1 MNRIHQLFL
10 IAVFALS
17 AIASS
22 VFAQSRGK
30 PDLTDE
36 QWKFVDDLLAKMTIE
51 EKAGQMVQLTL
62 ETVTG
67 QISDADNKHALDPQK
82 VHDVIVE
89 YKVGSILNAANVAM
103 TSDEWANVIETLQD
117 TALNDTRLG
126 IPLLYGIDSVHG
138 TNYITGAT
146 LFPHNLTLAATWNP
160 ELARKAGHVTAVES
174 RAVGMNWNFSP
185 VCDIARMP
193 TWSRVFETFG
203 EDPELASRM
212 VEANVE
218 GMQGADLTSPDT
230 IAATAKHFL
239 GYSVPHTGRDRTPA
253 YISKPEL
260 YDTFVPPFDAA
271 FDAGARTIMINSGEI
286 NGVPVHA
293 DPRILRDLLRDEL
306 DYDGIAVTDWADV
319 DKLFNYHHVAHD
331 LREATE
337 LAVNAGIDMAMTPMS
352 PEFADHVVA
361 LVKEGK
367 IAESRIDESVRRI
380 LALKVEMGLFEDAVP
395 SQAARDRIG
404 SDEFAEVSLEAARE
418 GIVLL
423 RNTDDVLPLKENS
436 TILVTG
442 PAANDLV
449 PLHGSW
455 TYSWQGTDP
464 ALYPES
470 PTIVD
475 ALTERFGTTNVVYHE
490 GSTWGELRD
499 IDNVVR
505 IAEMADAVVLCL
517 GEFPATEI
525 PGDISDLRIS
535 QPQIDLA
542 NALAETETPVILVMV
557 TNRARV
563 ITDLEAGMNAILWA
577 GHPGPL
583 GPQALAEILAGDV
596 NPSARL
602 PFTYPRHPN
611 ALLMYDH
618 KFTETN
624 TPRDSSAGYDPLF
637 PFGAG
642 QGYSTFTYS
651 DIDIELPDFDKT
663 GLKGP
668 MMVTTTITNTSD
680 RVGSEVVQLYVT
692 DRVASVTPRVKRLAA
707 FDKVEIAPGESMTV
721 TLEVPAKAFT
731 MIDRDGKRIFE
742 PGTFTIQVAN
752 HSSAVTLR
760 PKD

>member
-1 MNRIHQLFL
+1 MNRQPKLFQLVTLL
-10 IAVFALS
+10 IALVAPFA
-17 AIASS
+17 
-22 VFAQSRGK
+22 FAQTRGQ
-30 PDLTDE
+30 PDLTDD
-36 QWKFVDDLLAKMTIE
+36 QWKFVDDLIAKMTIE

-67 QISDADNKHALDPQK
+67 QISDADNKHALDPDK
-82 VHDVIVE
+82 VRDVIVNA
-89 YKVGSILNAANVAM
+89 KVGSILNAANVAM
-103 TSDEWANVIETLQD
+103 TPDEWANVIETLQSS
-117 TALNDTRLG
+117 ALNDTRLG

-138 TNYITGAT
+138 ANYITGAT
-146 LFPHNLTLAATWNP
+146 IFPHNLTLAATWNP
-160 ELARKAGHVTAVES
+160 ELARRAGHITALES

-185 VCDIARMP
+185 VCDIARVP

-203 EDPELASRM
+203 EDPYLASRM

-218 GMQGADLTSPDT
+218 GMQGSDLTSPDT

-253 YISKPEL
+253 YISTPEL
-260 YDTFVPPFDAA
+260 YETFIPPFDAA

-293 DPRILRDLLRDEL
+293 DPTILRDLLRDEL
-306 DYDGIAVTDWADV
+306 DYAGIAVTDWADV
-319 DKLFNYHHVAHD
+319 DKLFNYHRVAHD

-361 LVKEGK
+361 LVKEGR
-367 IAESRIDESVRRI
+367 IPESRIDESVRRI

-395 SQAARDRIG
+395 DVSARSSIG
-404 SDEFAEVSLEAARE
+404 SDDSAAASLQAARE

-442 PAANDLV
+442 PAADDLV

-464 ALYPES
+464 ALYPDS
-470 PTIVD
+470 PTIAD
-475 ALTERFGTTNVVYHE
+475 ALIERFGKTNVVYHE
-490 GSTWGELRD
+490 GATWDEPRD

-505 IAEMADAVVLCL
+505 IAGMADAVVLCL
-517 GEFPATEI
+517 GEFPSTEI
-525 PGDISDLRIS
+525 PGDISDLTIS
-535 QPQIDLA
+535 KAQIELA
-542 NALAETETPVILVMV
+542 NALAETGTPVILVMV

-563 ITDLEAGMNAILWA
+563 ITDLESGMDAILWA
-577 GHPGPL
+577 GHPGPM

-624 TPRDSSAGYDPLF
+624 TPRDASAGYDPLF

-651 DIDIELPDFDKT
+651 DLDIDLPEFDST
-663 GLKGP
+663 GLKGSVK
-668 MMVTTTITNTSD
+668 VTTTITNTSD
-680 RVGSEVVQLYVT
+680 RAGAEVVQLYVT
-692 DRVASVTPRVKRLAA
+692 DQVASVTPRVKRLAA
-707 FDKVEIAPGESMTV
+707 FDKVEIAPGESKAV

-731 MIDRDGKRIFE
+731 MIDREGNRIFE

-752 HSSAVTLR
+752 HTSAVTLR
-760 PKD
+760 P

>member
-1 MNRIHQLFL
+1 MTRQPKLFQLVTLL
-10 IAVFALS
+10 IALVAPL
-17 AIASS
+17 A
-22 VFAQSRGK
+22 FAQSRGQ
-30 PDLTDE
+30 PDLTDD
-36 QWKFVDDLLAKMTIE
+36 QWAFVDDLIAGMTLE

-67 QISDADNKHALDPQK
+67 QISDADNTHALDPDK
-82 VHDVIVE
+82 VRDVIVNA
-89 YKVGSILNAANVAM
+89 KVGSILNAANVAM
-103 TSDEWANVIETLQD
+103 TPDEWANVIETLQS

-138 TNYITGAT
+138 ANYITGAT
-146 LFPHNLTLAATWNP
+146 IFPHNLTLAATWNP
-160 ELARKAGHVTAVES
+160 ELARRAGHITALES

-185 VCDIARMP
+185 VCDIARVP

-203 EDPELASRM
+203 EDPYLASRM
-212 VEANVE
+212 VEANVK
-218 GMQGADLTSPDT
+218 GMQGDDLTSPDT

-253 YISKPEL
+253 YISTPEL
-260 YDTFVPPFDAA
+260 YETFVPPFDAA

-293 DPRILRDLLRDEL
+293 DPTILRDLLRDEL
-306 DYDGIAVTDWADV
+306 GYAGIAVTDWADV
-319 DKLFNYHHVAHD
+319 DKLFNYHRVAHD

-361 LVKEGK
+361 LVKDGR
-367 IAESRIDESVRRI
+367 IPESRIDESVRRI
-380 LALKVEMGLFEDAVP
+380 LALKVEMGLFDDDVPDA
-395 SQAARDRIG
+395 SARTKIG
-404 SDEFAEVSLEAARE
+404 SDDSANASLQAARE

-423 RNTDDVLPLKENS
+423 RNTDDLLPLAENS

-470 PTIVD
+470 PTIAD
-475 ALTERFGTTNVVYHE
+475 ALIERFGKTNVVYHE
-490 GSTWGELRD
+490 GATWDEPRD

-505 IAEMADAVVLCL
+505 IAGMADAVVLCL
-517 GEFPATEI
+517 GEFPSTEI
-525 PGDISDLRIS
+525 PGDISDLAIS
-535 QPQIDLA
+535 QAQTDLA
-542 NALAETETPVILVMV
+542 NALAQTGTPVILVMV

-563 ITDLEAGMNAILWA
+563 ITDLEAGMDAILWA
-577 GHPGPL
+577 GHPGPM

-624 TPRDSSAGYDPLF
+624 TPRDASAGYDPLF

-642 QGYSTFTYS
+642 RGYSTFAYS
-651 DIDIELPDFDKT
+651 DLDIDLPEFDAS
-663 GLKGP
+663 GLQGAVK
-668 MMVTTTITNTSD
+668 VTTTITNTSD
-680 RVGSEVVQLYVT
+680 RAGAEVVQLYLT
-692 DRVASVTPRVKRLAA
+692 DQVASVTPRVKRLAA
-707 FDKVEIAPGESMTV
+707 FDKVEIAPGESRTV

-731 MIDRDGKRIFE
+731 MIDRDGNRIFE
-742 PGTFTIQVAN
+742 PGTFTIQVAD
-752 HSSAVTLR
+752 HTSAVTLR
-760 PKD
+760 P